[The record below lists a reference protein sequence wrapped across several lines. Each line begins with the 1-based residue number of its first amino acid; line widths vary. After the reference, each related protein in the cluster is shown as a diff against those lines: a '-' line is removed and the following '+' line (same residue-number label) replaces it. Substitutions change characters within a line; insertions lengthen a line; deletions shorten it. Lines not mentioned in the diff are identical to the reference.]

1 MPPVT
6 NAVISPDSTPPPPP
20 PPPPPQSPPPPTSP
34 TLPNPFLWRV
44 TLTTLARFKKM
55 VMHLRQHCSFVQ
67 LRVCPTGMLW
77 VGTSSIDHL
86 TLRMRL
92 DKEHFESFES
102 FQSSDSCKTIRYPAN
117 QQADRDRSCCIDCI
131 ELNMFQLYRII
142 KRASSFRYERICL
155 SGCSAVTT
163 SSVQHSPP
171 CPRYSPSL
179 YRVLTIR
186 FETQNKCDVYHMRCP
201 LLVVPTPPTSSKSP
215 TPPTPPTASTSP
227 TASNPPSMESLLWTS
242 PMDLHHPLSRCPS
255 SKTRLCWWSI
265 PTDQFDDAL
274 QRFDHET
281 FRTIRIRQHSRTI
294 SLSPDHNPTL
304 TLRSKTD
311 SVSGSVHLPA
321 HVPPMESTTN
331 QTHSSNR
338 HSCSSSSSSS
348 TPAIPPK
355 GRYTLS
361 SVCQTVRFAMVS
373 KTRFIRL
380 ALQPTPEGTTILHL
394 CFDWMSATHPSF
406 DTTMFDTSWTHVWF
420 PPVSDNH
427 PSGHWISS
435 SSSSDNEC

>member
-1 MPPVT
+1 MLPVT
-6 NAVISPDSTPPPPP
+6 NAVISSNSTSPPPPP
-20 PPPPPQSPPPPTSP
+20 PPPSPQSPPPPTSPTLP

-92 DKEHFESFES
+92 DREHFESFES
-102 FQSSDSCKTIRYPAN
+102 FEPFQSSSSCKTDRHPAN
-117 QQADRDRSCCIDCI
+117 QQAKRDRTCCIDCI

-171 CPRYSPSL
+171 CPRSSPSL
-179 YRVLTIR
+179 YRVLSIR

-201 LLVVPTPPTSSKSP
+201 LLVVPTPS
-215 TPPTPPTASTSP
+215 
-227 TASNPPSMESLLWTS
+227 TASNPPSTESLLWTS
-242 PMDLHHPLSRCPS
+242 PLDLHHPLSRCPS
-255 SKTRLCWWSI
+255 SETRLCWWSI
-265 PTDQFDDAL
+265 PVDQFDDAL

-281 FRTIRIRQHSRTI
+281 FSTIRIRQHSHTI

-331 QTHSSNR
+331 QTSPPNP
-338 HSCSSSSSSS
+338 HSCSSS
-348 TPAIPPK
+348 TPAIVPK

-380 ALQPTPEGTTILHL
+380 ALQPTPEGTTLLHL
-394 CFDWMSATHPSF
+394 CFDWMPTTHPSF
-406 DTTMFDTSWTHVWF
+406 DTTTFDTSWTHVWF
-420 PPVSDNH
+420 PPVSENH

>member
-1 MPPVT
+1 
-6 NAVISPDSTPPPPP
+6 
-20 PPPPPQSPPPPTSP
+20 
-34 TLPNPFLWRV
+34 
-44 TLTTLARFKKM
+44 
-55 VMHLRQHCSFVQ
+55 
-67 LRVCPTGMLW
+67 MLW

-92 DKEHFESFES
+92 DREHFESFESFES
-102 FQSSDSCKTIRYPAN
+102 FQSSSSYKTDRHPAN
-117 QQADRDRSCCIDCI
+117 QQANRDRVCCIDCI

-171 CPRYSPSL
+171 SSPSSPSL
-179 YRVLTIR
+179 YRVLSIR

-201 LLVVPTPPTSSKSP
+201 LLVVPTPPT
-215 TPPTPPTASTSP
+215 
-227 TASNPPSMESLLWTS
+227 ASNPPSMESLLWTS
-242 PMDLHHPLSRCPS
+242 PLDLHHPLSRCPS
-255 SKTRLCWWSI
+255 SETRLCWWSI
-265 PTDQFDDAL
+265 PVDQFDDAL

-281 FRTIRIRQHSRTI
+281 FNTIRIRQHSDTI

-348 TPAIPPK
+348 SSTPAIVPK

-380 ALQPTPEGTTILHL
+380 ALQPTPERTTLLHL
-394 CFDWMSATHPSF
+394 CFDWMPTTHPSF
-406 DTTMFDTSWTHVWF
+406 DTTTFDTSWTHVWF